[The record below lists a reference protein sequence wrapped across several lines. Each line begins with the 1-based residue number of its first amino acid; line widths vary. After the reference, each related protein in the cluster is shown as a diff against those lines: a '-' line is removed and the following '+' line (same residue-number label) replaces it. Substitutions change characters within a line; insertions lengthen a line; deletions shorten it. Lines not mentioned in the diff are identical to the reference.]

1 MSLSFNSI
9 ALLNL
14 VSDSSNPE
22 QRGVSLTDLA
32 SRQIQSMLRKEQDGD
47 KKGLRVF
54 IEKGGCSGMKYSMTF
69 DIFRENDFVAE
80 KNGMKV
86 FVDSISLDYLNGSV
100 IDFSEELTGGGFKIT
115 NPNARQSCGCG
126 KSFEV

>member
-1 MSLSFNSI
+1 METSTENEKNSDF
-9 ALLNL
+9 
-14 VSDSSNPE
+14 DSSNPE
-22 QRGVSLTDLA
+22 LRGVSLTDLA

>member
-1 MSLSFNSI
+1 METSTENEKNSDF
-9 ALLNL
+9 
-14 VSDSSNPE
+14 DSSNPE
-22 QRGVSLTDLA
+22 LRGVSLTDLA

-86 FVDSISLDYLNGSV
+86 FVGLNKVVVLAKFCFWYKPMRGLCKT
-100 IDFSEELTGGGFKIT
+100 IRNFKPII
-115 NPNARQSCGCG
+115 
-126 KSFEV
+126 